1 MAGPSG
7 RADASGAGPRLPEL
21 RFRVG
26 DRVLANVHKEGR
38 CFKSGTVTELWWSEP
53 EWLPDQCVPYQVLR
67 ESFVRFTSRG
77 RCPVQPPAGGARR
90 GPVAAVHTSHSSR

>member
-53 EWLPDQCVPYQVLR
+53 E
-67 ESFVRFTSRG
+67 
-77 RCPVQPPAGGARR
+77 
-90 GPVAAVHTSHSSR
+90 